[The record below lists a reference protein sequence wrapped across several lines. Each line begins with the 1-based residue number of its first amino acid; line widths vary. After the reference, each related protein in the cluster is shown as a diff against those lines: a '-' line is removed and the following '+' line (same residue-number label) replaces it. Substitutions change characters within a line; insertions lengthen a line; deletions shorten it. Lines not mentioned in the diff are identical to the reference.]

1 MRPPIFSAGLL
12 APCVKFVTS
21 LGWCAVNQHHFGFDR
36 FDKLWNFTTSSAR
49 GSLVKKRNRWLSW
62 LLNDYLLWLM
72 PKITLEIT
80 LGWRYTKH
88 NVTASLWCRR
98 SQLTNPSHTLLALF
112 LKPTWHSALHAEQQ
126 EITLR
131 SALVCW
137 ADLLPYCYLIIQEP
151 WNVLVYGHMQPQ
163 SLCLPLMT
171 AASQSF
177 HLCMREFERTATHA
191 HTYWCYLHTHNIA
204 NNNTS
209 HLDFIHKVLNYG
221 HRKSQTLQNTD
232 KTSHYQF

>member
-1 MRPPIFSAGLL
+1 MWFKIKLCYTDYPYGLT
-12 APCVKFVTS
+12 KK
-21 LGWCAVNQHHFGFDR
+21 H
-36 FDKLWNFTTSSAR
+36 KLWQ
-49 GSLVKKRNRWLSW
+49 G
-62 LLNDYLLWLM
+62 LNDYLLWLM

-80 LGWRYTKH
+80 LRWHYTKH

-137 ADLLPYCYLIIQEP
+137 ADLLPYCYLIIQES
-151 WNVLVYGHMQPQ
+151 WNVLLYGHMQPQ
-163 SLCLPLMT
+163 SLCLHLMT

-177 HLCMREFERTATHA
+177 HLCMREFECLCVLPLMLI
-191 HTYWCYLHTHNIA
+191 HTGVICTHNIA